1 MHPDVSSLRNKGAL
15 PFTAAA
21 LLSGQTLVRT
31 MLSNLRTLATGL
43 RPGFAAWWRRLA
55 LCVVAACVGVQGVA
69 LSAERVLG
77 GRHFHVASVHAVAR
91 HVSDLDG
98 HRYAPEVFD
107 LASDPALDHADLQQ
121 HGHDANL
128 PGVMHVADD
137 GGVSSQNSHATLVR
151 SVHDL
156 ALLIP
161 AFELPPAGEAAGG
174 WAATRS
180 RGFESHVSPPL
191 ERPPQV

>member
-1 MHPDVSSLRNKGAL
+1 
-15 PFTAAA
+15 
-21 LLSGQTLVRT
+21 

-156 ALLIP
+156 DLLIP